1 MGTRKAAV
9 AEGMPAGQAD
19 GEPPATGRE
28 AAAGGAG
35 EVGRER
41 DCWLAVS
48 AAEDAVRM
56 GDSTP
61 REAATAAAAAAT
73 PGGANEPGVGG
84 TLSMH
89 CGLTGRLPRSLPLGR
104 VDRKGPGLI
113 GRLSVSIV
121 KLEAACRQRESG
133 SHLSTTCTLWTARC
147 SNSTCTTTHR

>member
-1 MGTRKAAV
+1 MKMGTRKAAV
-9 AEGMPAGQAD
+9 PEGMPSGQAE

-28 AAAGGAG
+28 AAASGAG
-35 EVGRER
+35 EVGSER
-41 DCWLAVS
+41 DCGPTVT

-56 GDSTP
+56 GDSMP
-61 REAATAAAAAAT
+61 REAAAAAAAAAM

-104 VDRKGPGLI
+104 VDRKGPGLM

-121 KLEAACRQRESG
+121 RLEAACSSG
-133 SHLSTTCTLWTARC
+133 RAVDTGA
-147 SNSTCTTTHR
+147 

>member
-9 AEGMPAGQAD
+9 PEGMPAGQAD
-19 GEPPATGRE
+19 GEPPAPGKE

-35 EVGRER
+35 EVGSDRE
-41 DCWLAVS
+41 CWLPATP
-48 AAEDAVRM
+48 ADEAVRM
-56 GDSTP
+56 GDSMP
-61 REAATAAAAAAT
+61 REAAAAAAAAR

-104 VDRKGPGLI
+104 VDRKGPGLT

-121 KLEAACRQRESG
+121 RLEAACS
-133 SHLSTTCTLWTARC
+133 
-147 SNSTCTTTHR
+147 